1 MNIKKFLNKQPSC
14 LKIVLSILMLILS
27 VAMINYRQN
36 YTIQVLG
43 YFLYFYSLISFI
55 RNVAKK
61 DKD

>member
-1 MNIKKFLNKQPSC
+1 MNIKKFLNKQPSW

-36 YTIQVLG
+36 YTIQISG

-61 DKD
+61 R